1 MKCVVS
7 SSFVV
12 LINGESSP
20 FFNSE
25 HGLRKGFPLSPF
37 LFILVM
43 ESISLLLKKG
53 QVEGSMTWVKVSRV
67 IRVLHLIFVDDVL
80 IMTKASLEEWQVIK
94 TSLELFC
101 CASGL
106 QVSPQKSTFHF
117 SGVQGETLVKYKEF
131 FSYNFVELIKCFRY
145 LGYFI
150 KEEKNT
156 FEDWRWLIIKF
167 DNRIKHWCNQCL
179 TLGCQCTL
187 EKTVLETQPAY

>member
-1 MKCVVS
+1 VIANRIKPILSRELSSEQLGFLKGRQILDAIGTTQECLHIIKARKQQALILKLDLKKAYDCVSWDFLCLILVQTGFNIHSINWIMSCVVS

-25 HGLRKGFPLSPF
+25 RGLRQGCPLSPF

-53 QVEGSMTWVKVSRV
+53 QVEGSLTGVKVSRV

-94 TSLELFC
+94 TFWN
-101 CASGL
+101 
-106 QVSPQKSTFHF
+106 F
-117 SGVQGETLVKYKEF
+117 SVVPR
-131 FSYNFVELIKCFRY
+131 V
-145 LGYFI
+145 
-150 KEEKNT
+150 
-156 FEDWRWLIIKF
+156 
-167 DNRIKHWCNQCL
+167 
-179 TLGCQCTL
+179 
-187 EKTVLETQPAY
+187 